1 MSTPGAKTERILVV
15 DDVIAVQR
23 MLERILTHEGYT
35 VVGAAD
41 GTQAKQLL
49 EASAFDLVLTDISM
63 PGLDGIGLLRAV
75 RERDPELPVILLTGV
90 PSTATAISAVNLAA
104 TAYLAKPIA
113 PDLLVAEV
121 QRALKLR
128 ALAKA
133 RRDASADRHAAP
145 AEPVATDDVATA
157 FDRALAGLFM
167 VYQPIV
173 SWSRRAPF
181 AYEALVRSSE
191 PSMAYPG
198 ALIDAAEKL
207 GRLVDL
213 GRAIR
218 TNCADTFAELGSK
231 ARLFLNLHPCDL
243 LDDTLY
249 DSRSVLA
256 PLAPQV
262 VLEITERAR
271 LDEISDLHERIKAL
285 RAAGFRIAIDDIGA
299 GYSGLN
305 SFAMLHPEF
314 VKLDMALV
322 RDIDSDPTKQRVAR
336 MLVDLSTD
344 LNITVIAEGV
354 ETTAERDS
362 LCLLGCD
369 LLQGYLFARPGAP
382 FPEPSFDSDRAA

>member
-1 MSTPGAKTERILVV
+1 MTAPGAKTDRILVV

-23 MLERILTHEGYT
+23 MLERVLTHEGYT

-49 EASAFDLVLTDISM
+49 ETNEFDLVLSDISM

-90 PSTATAISAVNLAA
+90 PSTATAMSAVNLAA

-113 PDLLVAEV
+113 PAVLVAEV
-121 QRALKLR
+121 ARALKLR

-133 RRDASADRHAAP
+133 RREASSDGHAVPAAP
-145 AEPVATDDVATA
+145 AATDDLAAA
-157 FDRALAGLFM
+157 FDRALVGLFM

-173 SWSRRAPF
+173 SWSRRSSF
-181 AYEALVRSSE
+181 AYESLVRSSE

-198 ALIDAAEKL
+198 ALFDAAERLGKL
-207 GRLVDL
+207 HDL

-231 ARLFLNLHPCDL
+231 SRLFLNLHPHDL

-262 VLEITERAR
+262 VLEITERAK
-271 LDEISDLHERIKAL
+271 LDEVPDLRKRIEAL

-322 RDIDSDPTKQRVAR
+322 RDIDCDPTKQRVAR

-344 LNITVIAEGV
+344 LNIGVVGEGV
-354 ETTAERDS
+354 ETAAEREI
-362 LCLLGCD
+362 LVLLGCD

-382 FPEPSFDSDRAA
+382 FPEPTFDADGAV